1 MIDIQFTGKRKDNG
15 KMMESD
21 SLLRTNFG
29 IVCLWASVGGW
40 TEIEPDSLRQKAKG
54 VAMQPVI
61 EQLQC
66 LQAYCDGNVVPFGQ
80 NQSLWLA
87 DVEALQTAIDI
98 LKRYAS

>member
-1 MIDIQFTGKRKDNG
+1 MDILFTGKRKDSG

-29 IVCLWASVGGW
+29 SVCLWAPVGGW

-54 VAMQPVI
+54 VAMTKVI

-98 LKRYAS
+98 LKRYVN